1 MQPAIT
7 VSITPKTKSP
17 TGYKKKSPV
26 PIVATTPRMPK
37 SEKSPAEKSPAEKS
51 TGEKSPKKKN
61 RRYKKKKSSDNLA
74 VAVDLPVPAVP
85 AVPED
90 EIEDIYFSNSTVLKY
105 YTLEQNRLYDTIKDQ
120 NNLSYI
126 NYATIDCRVKKLY
139 KLVNAAEYDQF
150 HATLMATIHEF
161 KNAKHIEG
169 DPKFIAGIID
179 QLSRALVD
187 VSFQK
192 YSVAHQRIRDIHYSI
207 INVLMDLK
215 FIV

>member
-7 VSITPKTKSP
+7 VSITPKNKSP

-26 PIVATTPRMPK
+26 NIIATTHNK
-37 SEKSPAEKSPAEKS
+37 SEKSPGDTEKHSCDTNKSPRKS
-51 TGEKSPKKKN
+51 NK
-61 RRYKKKKSSDNLA
+61 RYKKKSSDSEKLA
-74 VAVDLPVPAVP
+74 KDSKHTVPAV
-85 AVPED
+85 ED
-90 EIEDIYFSNSTVLKY
+90 DLEDTYFSNSTLLKY
-105 YTLEQNRLYDTIKDQ
+105 YTVEQNKLYDVIKEQ

-126 NYATIDCRVKKLY
+126 NYATIDCRIKKLY
-139 KLVNAAEYDQF
+139 KLVNAGEYDQF

-161 KNAKHIEG
+161 KNAQQIDGE
-169 DPKFIAGIID
+169 PKFISSIID